1 MPRLRLPEIT
11 LSNPATAHP
20 ARTILILSLGP
31 TIGLGIARFGYALVL
46 PDMRESLAWTY
57 SAAGFMNTI
66 NAAGY
71 LFGAL
76 GTAALARRIGLF
88 ETVRLGV
95 VACIIS
101 LALCAVTSDFTLLS
115 IARLIAGAGAAF
127 AFIGGGALAAHIAQA
142 NPDRSAFLLGLY
154 YGGPGVGII
163 VSGLVA
169 PLMLDGL
176 GAGSWPKIWAAFA
189 IISVA
194 FGAILSMKRIDTP
207 PTPDS
212 GGTSR
217 IALSR
222 IWIFLFAYFCFGAG
236 YIAYMTFM
244 VAYVRD
250 AGGGVWA
257 QSVFWS
263 LIGIGVFVSSWI
275 WPGLLARGQ
284 SGKALAIL
292 LGINAIT
299 AGLPL
304 LSSSPLMLGVSAFGF
319 GAVFFTV
326 VGATTAFARFNYP
339 PAAWPNA
346 IAVMAIVFGVGQTLG
361 PIVTG
366 AISDALGSL
375 SSALTVSAATL
386 AIGAVAAAFQ
396 RRLTSSES

>member
-1 MPRLRLPEIT
+1 MPNL
-11 LSNPATAHP
+11 PATLHP
-20 ARTILILSLGP
+20 ARTIFILSLAP

-46 PDMRESLAWTY
+46 PDMRDSLAWSY

-76 GTAALARRIGLF
+76 GTAALTRRIGLF
-88 ETVRLGV
+88 ETVCAGAI
-95 VACIIS
+95 ACIVS
-101 LALCAVTSDFTLLS
+101 LALCAVTSNFALLS
-115 IARLIAGAGAAF
+115 FARLFAGAGAAF
-127 AFIGGGALAAHIAQA
+127 AFIAGGALAAHIAQA

-154 YGGPGVGII
+154 YGGSGVGII

-169 PLMLDGL
+169 PLMLDAL

-189 IISVA
+189 LIGLA
-194 FGAILSMKRIDTP
+194 LGLILMLKRIDTP
-207 PTPDS
+207 ATPDA
-212 GGTSR
+212 GGTAR
-217 IALSR
+217 IGLAN
-222 IWIFLFAYFCFGAG
+222 IWIYLFAYFCFGAG

-244 VAYVRD
+244 IAYVRD
-250 AGGGVWA
+250 VGGSVLA
-257 QSVFWS
+257 QSIFWC
-263 LIGIGVFVSSWI
+263 LIGLGTIVSPWL
-275 WPGLLARGQ
+275 WRGLLARGQ
-284 SGKALAIL
+284 SGMALAVL
-292 LGINAIT
+292 LAINALT

-304 LSSSPLMLGVSAFGF
+304 LSSSPVMLGLSAFGF

-346 IAVMAIVFGVGQTLG
+346 IAVLAIIFGIGQTLG

-375 SSALTVSAATL
+375 SSALMISAVTL
-386 AIGAVAAAFQ
+386 AIGAIAAAFQ
-396 RRLTSSES
+396 RPLAGRD

>member
-1 MPRLRLPEIT
+1 MPRL
-11 LSNPATAHP
+11 PATAHP
-20 ARTILILSLGP
+20 ARTIFILSLAP

-46 PDMRESLAWTY
+46 PDMRDDLAWSY

-76 GTAALARRIGLF
+76 GTAALTRRIGLF
-88 ETVRLGV
+88 ETVRIGV
-95 VACIIS
+95 IACIVS
-101 LALCAVTSDFTLLS
+101 LALCAVTADFTILS
-115 IARLIAGAGAAF
+115 FARLLAGAGAAF

-142 NPDRSAFLLGLY
+142 NPDRSAFLLGLF

-169 PLMLDGL
+169 PLMLDAL
-176 GAGSWPKIWAAFA
+176 GAGSWPRIWAAFA

-194 FGAILSMKRIDTP
+194 LGLILVIRRIDTP
-207 PTPDS
+207 MTPS
-212 GGTSR
+212 AGGTTR
-217 IALSR
+217 IALSQ
-222 IWIFLFAYFCFGAG
+222 IWIYLVAYFCFGAG

-244 VAYVRD
+244 IAYVRD

-284 SGKALAIL
+284 SGRTLAIL
-292 LGINAIT
+292 LAVNAV
-299 AGLPL
+299 AAALPL
-304 LSSSPLMLGVSAFGF
+304 LSSSPLMLGLSAFGF

-346 IAVMAIVFGVGQTLG
+346 IAVMAIIFGIGQTLG
-361 PIVTG
+361 PIATG

-375 SSALTVSAATL
+375 SSALTVSAVTL
-386 AIGAVAAAFQ
+386 AIGAAAAAFQ
-396 RRLTSSES
+396 RRLLPPATGNEP

>member
-1 MPRLRLPEIT
+1 MP
-11 LSNPATAHP
+11 NVPATAHP
-20 ARTILILSLGP
+20 ARTIFILSLAP

-46 PDMRESLAWTY
+46 PDMRDDLAWSY

-76 GTAALARRIGLF
+76 GTAALTRRIGLF
-88 ETVRLGV
+88 ETVRIGAL
-95 VACIIS
+95 ACIIS
-101 LALCAVTSDFTLLS
+101 LALCAVTSNFVILS
-115 IARLIAGAGAAF
+115 FARLLAGAGAAF

-154 YGGPGVGII
+154 YGGPGLGII

-169 PLMLDGL
+169 PIMLDAL
-176 GAGSWPKIWAAFA
+176 GAGSWPRIWAAFA

-194 FGAILSMKRIDTP
+194 LGLILVIRRIDTP
-207 PTPDS
+207 MTPS
-212 GGTSR
+212 AGGTTR
-217 IALSR
+217 IALSQ
-222 IWIFLFAYFCFGAG
+222 IWIYLVAYFCFGAG

-244 VAYVRD
+244 IAYVRD

-284 SGKALAIL
+284 SGRTLAVL
-292 LGINAIT
+292 LAVNAV
-299 AGLPL
+299 AAALPL
-304 LSSSPLMLGVSAFGF
+304 LSSSPLMLGLSAFGF

-346 IAVMAIVFGVGQTLG
+346 IAVMAIIFGVGQTLG

-375 SSALTVSAATL
+375 SSALMVSALTL
-386 AIGAVAAAFQ
+386 AIGAAAAAFQ
-396 RRLTSSES
+396 RRLVPPAIDNEP